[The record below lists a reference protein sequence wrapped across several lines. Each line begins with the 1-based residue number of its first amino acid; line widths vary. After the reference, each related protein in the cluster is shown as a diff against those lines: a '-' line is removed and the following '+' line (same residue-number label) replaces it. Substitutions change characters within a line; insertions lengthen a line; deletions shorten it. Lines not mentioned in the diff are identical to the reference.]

1 MGMKVSAEHPS
12 LQKFLIENALYERV
26 GLNFETLKL
35 RPLKE
40 VQDYITIINVI
51 ANEENRQ
58 RAKQDAEL
66 NKGKQRY

>member
-1 MGMKVSAEHPS
+1 MKVSTEHSS
-12 LQKFLIENALYERV
+12 LQKFLIESALYERV

-51 ANEENRQ
+51 ANEEKRQ